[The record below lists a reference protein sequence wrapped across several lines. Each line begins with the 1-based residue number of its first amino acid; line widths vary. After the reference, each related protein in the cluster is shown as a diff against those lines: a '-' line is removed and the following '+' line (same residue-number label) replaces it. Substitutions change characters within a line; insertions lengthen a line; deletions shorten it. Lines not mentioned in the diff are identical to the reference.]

1 MLWEHLFIFN
11 LSVIY
16 VFISH
21 IYEFILYFLC
31 FFSFSVFFSFSLPSF
46 HPSIHPSIS
55 PSFRAVSDHL
65 AWIHTDHL
73 AWTMCA

>member
-16 VFISH
+16 VFISL
-21 IYEFILYFLC
+21 IYEFILYFNHVSSL
-31 FFSFSVFFSFSLPSF
+31 SFSLSLSL
-46 HPSIHPSIS
+46 PSIHPSIS

-65 AWIHTDHL
+65 AWIHTSS
-73 AWTMCA
+73 WTMCA